1 MSEGQGAVWLS
12 FLEPS
17 NCSDPSQLSRLELKA
32 VEYCG
37 ILPQMKLPVM
47 ESVATF
53 SYLDFNGVFQQAVDC
68 TLGQPYKCVES
79 LGGRVV
85 GELVYHEGQFIF
97 KAANITQPI
106 QHYVSGIPMR
116 LNSPVIQTV
125 YSNQNSRN
133 AIPPQIPVQIQA
145 LQGFLKVPSNKLPPA
160 VCNSNYQ
167 LSNVRKDNHQAIF
180 DNTKPTV
187 SSCNPS
193 QLACLKSTEDGMM
206 MNIPIDSHQMPEE
219 IISQPKEET
228 CNKWK
233 KFIRPHIQRRVP
245 IRRAPQ
251 AVPDPVPQRKRTTP
265 INPAYTVRKSRV
277 SHSVHTRPFRDRVIH
292 LLALRDYKKS
302 ELLIRLQKDSSQI
315 NDRDSL
321 ENILQEVAHLNT
333 SNLSYTLNDDVF
345 KEIQKDWPGYND
357 IDRQSLELVLSL
369 KADPSKNA
377 IGSSNSEPSTLSTTD
392 DASFSDKQLFN
403 SVSVSTLVKKKVRIS
418 HLTTMTRS
426 TSNTH
431 LNKTS
436 GNSSMSLLPL
446 AAATDKPVSPPL
458 SAAHFNISNTTQL
471 VNSNNDSCSTEG
483 QPETQDSYVDSL
495 CRSSSIF
502 ESQPKEHTS
511 SEMVSSV
518 STQTQYPNF
527 VEKKHSKLY
536 KSKHKSAKHKA
547 KRPKHHTDMTRKHQ
561 TDSTRRGEE
570 ASLNSSLRVED
581 DCTASE
587 KTFETSEIPDY
598 LTKYF
603 TIASYEQRYYY
614 EQEFRAEYDEYQALH
629 AKMLTLSSIFLDL
642 DSKRKC
648 FPPDSKEYQDTNK
661 EIALEYRKLRQR
673 NPCYQA
679 EKQRCLYLYNKLVHI
694 KKLVNDFDQQK
705 INREH

>member
-1 MSEGQGAVWLS
+1 M
-12 FLEPS
+12 
-17 NCSDPSQLSRLELKA
+17 DR
-32 VEYCG
+32 
-37 ILPQMKLPVM
+37 
-47 ESVATF
+47 
-53 SYLDFNGVFQQAVDC
+53 
-68 TLGQPYKCVES
+68 YKCVDS

-85 GELVYHEGQFIF
+85 GELVYQEGQFIF
-97 KAANITQPI
+97 KAANITQPS
-106 QHYVSGIPMR
+106 QHYVTGIPMR
-116 LNSPVIQTV
+116 LNSPIIQTI
-125 YSNQNSRN
+125 YSNQSSRN
-133 AIPPQIPVQIQA
+133 AIPPQIPMQIQG
-145 LQGFLKVPSNKLPPA
+145 LQGFLKIPSNKVPPS
-160 VCNSNYQ
+160 VCSLNYQ
-167 LSNVRKDNHQAIF
+167 LSNVRKDNRQDLF
-180 DNTKPTV
+180 DDSKQTV
-187 SSCNPS
+187 SSCNAS
-193 QLACLKSTEDGMM
+193 QLACLKSEDEVMT
-206 MNIPIDSHQMPEE
+206 NTPIDSHPMTEE
-219 IISQPKEET
+219 IVSQPKEET
-228 CNKWK
+228 CNRWK

-277 SHSVHTRPFRDRVIH
+277 SHSVHARPFRDRVIH

-302 ELLIRLQKDSSQI
+302 ELLIRLQKDSTQI

-321 ENILQEVAHLNT
+321 EKILQEVAHLNT

-369 KADPSKNA
+369 KEDPSKNA
-377 IGSSNSEPSTLSTTD
+377 IGSSNSESSTLSTTD
-392 DASFSDKQLFN
+392 DASFSDKQLCN

-418 HLTTMTRS
+418 HLTTMARS

-446 AAATDKPVSPPL
+446 AAATDNPVSPPL
-458 SAAHFNISNTTQL
+458 PAAHFNISNTTQL
-471 VNSNNDSCSTEG
+471 VNSDDDSCSSEG
-483 QPETQDSYVDSL
+483 QPETQDPYVDSL
-495 CRSSSIF
+495 CENSSTF

-547 KRPKHHTDMTRKHQ
+547 KRPKRHTDTTQKHR
-561 TDSTRRGEE
+561 TDSTRPGEE

-581 DCTASE
+581 DGTASE

-614 EQEFRAEYDEYQALH
+614 EQEFRAEYGEYQALH
-629 AKMLTLSSIFLDL
+629 SKILTLSRIFLDL

-661 EIALEYRKLRQR
+661 EIAREYRKLRQR

-694 KKLVNDFDQQK
+694 KKLVNDFDQQQ